1 MSAIEPR
8 GVVARNLKAVQAG
21 LGSAAMLLT
30 AILGL
35 AGALPDPVVTG
46 VTAVLGVVT
55 TFRVWLVR
63 NTDLITNAESAVD
76 DLVDSTAGV
85 FQVRG

>member
-1 MSAIEPR
+1 MSSIELR

-21 LGSAAMLLT
+21 LGSVAMLLT
-30 AILGL
+30 VILGL

-76 DLVDSTAGV
+76 DLVDSTTGV

>member
-76 DLVDSTAGV
+76 DLVDSTTGA